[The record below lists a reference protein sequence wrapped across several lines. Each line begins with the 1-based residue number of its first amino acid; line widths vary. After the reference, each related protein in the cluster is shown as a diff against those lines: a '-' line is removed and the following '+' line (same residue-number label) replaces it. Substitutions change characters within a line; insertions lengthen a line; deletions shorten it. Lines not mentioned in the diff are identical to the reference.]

1 MSQAASS
8 RALGSRWYDLQ
19 VTRNICA
26 FLMSSPALIVIPSRL
41 KATRLPNKPLAMI
54 GDSPMIVHVW
64 RRAVAANA
72 GPVIVACGD
81 VEIAEAIR
89 KAGGE
94 AVMTDPD
101 LPSGS
106 DRVYAAAEAYD
117 PGGKFDVIVNV
128 QGDLPTLD
136 PAIVAASTAP
146 LANPE
151 FDIGTPVALITKPEE
166 LTDIAVVK
174 PAVVFQPGEKIA
186 AALYFSRNLIPSG
199 DGPAYH
205 HIGVYSFRRRALK
218 KFVSLAP
225 TGLELRERLEQLR
238 AIEHGMRIGA
248 VLVDTI
254 PLGVDT
260 PADLDRARK
269 LLGVA

>member
-1 MSQAASS
+1 MP
-8 RALGSRWYDLQ
+8 G
-19 VTRNICA
+19 
-26 FLMSSPALIVIPSRL
+26 PALIVIPSRL
-41 KATRLPNKPLAMI
+41 KATRLPDKPLAMI
-54 GDSPMIVHVW
+54 GPEPMILHVW
-64 RRAVAANA
+64 RRAVAAQA

-81 VEIAEAIR
+81 SEIADAVK

-94 AVMTDPD
+94 AVMTDPA

-106 DRVYAAAEAYD
+106 DRVHAAAETYD
-117 PGGKFDVIVNV
+117 PAGKYPVVVNV

-136 PAIVAASTAP
+136 PAIVAASLAP
-146 LANPE
+146 LERAA
-151 FDIGTPVALITKPEE
+151 FDIGTPVALITKSEE
-166 LTDIAVVK
+166 LTDNAVVK
-174 PAVVFQPGEKIA
+174 PAVVFKPGEKIA

-199 DGPAYH
+199 DGAHYH
-205 HIGVYSFRRRALK
+205 HIGVYSFRREALR
-218 KFVSLAP
+218 KFVSLKP

-260 PADLDRARK
+260 PADLDRARR
-269 LLGVA
+269 LLGYA